1 MFAFYPFFHMQISR
15 QKFTITPFLLQ
26 YLISR
31 DEMRSANLALISG
44 RQMHRMNVCILLVR
58 KLRILAEY
66 FLCNRN
72 EVSYL
77 HKKEAETL
85 LIDSNQLVH
94 SPFLS
99 YS

>member
-44 RQMHRMNVCILLVR
+44 CHHNKKKR
-58 KLRILAEY
+58 KMCSSAFYHNYL
-66 FLCNRN
+66 FLC
-72 EVSYL
+72 
-77 HKKEAETL
+77 KKSGIFRDLVATL
-85 LIDSNQLVH
+85 ERKSAGGFWMPLNA
-94 SPFLS
+94 
-99 YS
+99 

>member
-44 RQMHRMNVCILLVR
+44 RQMHRINACIFLVAIT
-58 KLRILAEY
+58 KNAEPIH
-66 FLCNRN
+66 F
-72 EVSYL
+72 SFWISS
-77 HKKEAETL
+77 A
-85 LIDSNQLVH
+85 S
-94 SPFLS
+94 
-99 YS
+99 